1 MDDAAAR
8 ATRAVPSIPCDA
20 EGPVFREPWE
30 AQAFAMALA
39 LHERGLFSWSEWAA
53 TLSAE
58 IKRAQAA
65 GDPDTGETY
74 YRHWLAALER
84 LIAEKGVTT
93 SENLHRYRDAWD
105 HAADRTPH
113 GTPIELRPEDFAS

>member
-1 MDDAAAR
+1 MIDPSADLAAL
-8 ATRAVPSIPCDA
+8 PDLPCDA

-30 AQAFAMALA
+30 AQAFALTLR
-39 LHERGLFSWSEWAA
+39 LHEQGAFTWTEWATA
-53 TLSAE
+53 LSVE

-84 LIAEKGVTT
+84 LALSKRLVNR
-93 SENLHRYRDAWD
+93 SELEARREAWD
-105 HAADRTPH
+105 RAVRATPH
-113 GTPIELRPEDFAS
+113 GQPISLENGRLEG